1 MKKEIWEDLVNK
13 ELEKYNVTV
22 EDIKEDKGWF
32 DKYTFDSKEEYNN
45 WRDYCIEAIKKHYK
59 ISKKRA
65 EREFAMFSLCYGLR
79 MNYEDKKTS

>member
-1 MKKEIWEDLVNK
+1 MKKEIWKDLINK

-22 EDIKEDKGWF
+22 EDIKEDKDWF
-32 DKYTFDSKEEYNN
+32 SKYTFDSKEEYNN
-45 WRDYCIEAIKKHYK
+45 WRDYCIETIKKHYK